1 MGPGRRASH
10 GGEPERRHRDV
21 PSSDGGNPLHRSIA
35 RRAALAVVG
44 LLALAPAAQAAT
56 SSSRAT
62 LTNSTPD
69 WATPNAQV
77 GSVPD
82 SAQHTFWVY
91 LSMRN
96 SKALDAA
103 IAATTNPASAGYGK
117 YLTPDQF
124 RARYAPTDADVAAVR
139 AYLKQA
145 GFAVSADRPD
155 NNRWVEASGTT
166 AQVEQAFKTQLR
178 TYQHRGKTLQ
188 APNGDLSVARSISSR
203 IAGIAGLDGSDRLMR
218 PDTADAPPAPAF
230 VNAPPCST
238 SWGEKVAVDDQGN
251 PTVPPAYGQQFLPY
265 ATCGYT
271 PNQLQ
276 GAYGTKAA
284 VAGGLDGHGQTVA
297 IVDAFASPTIPQ
309 DANQYATT
317 HGQPA
322 VDFSQITPED
332 RSNDP
337 IGGPDQCDAQGWYG
351 EETLDVE
358 AVHAMAPGAHVLFVG
373 GADCL
378 DESLIDAVN
387 KIVDGNL
394 AQIVSNSYGNLGETG
409 EDAGLRQAWNDTFRQ
424 AALEGIGM
432 YFSSGDS
439 GDEVD
444 NLGHPEATSRPRT
457 RSSPPWAGPRWGVE
471 QQRRLPVRDRL
482 GHDEQ
487 HADQRRLGS
496 GAARQPHLRLRRR
509 HEPVLRRARLPE
521 AGGPEGAGQGQR
533 RKPARVVPD
542 VSLVGDPNTGHA
554 RRPDPDVPRRDDD
567 VRRVPPRRHQPVLAA
582 LGGGHGPG
590 RPAGGPSPRLR
601 QPGAVRPVRHAG
613 LPRRRRARPA
623 HRGRAQRLPEL
634 GRRQRRDQDDAA
646 HVRPDA
652 EPAHHSGLRR
662 RHRRRQPERAEVPR
676 RAGRGG
682 RPLATMADT
691 GPRLPGAAP
700 RLSWRGVLALALLAD
715 AVVACSL
722 TFPYTI

>member
-1 MGPGRRASH
+1 MEVAH
-10 GGEPERRHRDV
+10 
-21 PSSDGGNPLHRSIA
+21 LHRSIA
-35 RRAALAVVG
+35 RRAALAVFG

-56 SSSRAT
+56 STSQIK

-91 LSMRN
+91 LAMRN
-96 SKALDAA
+96 SKALDAT
-103 IAATTNPASAGYGK
+103 IAAVTNPASASYGQ
-117 YLTPDQF
+117 YLTADQF
-124 RARYAPTDADVAAVR
+124 RARYAPTDADVSAVR

-145 GFAVSADRPD
+145 GFAVSADRPA
-155 NNRWVEASGTT
+155 NNRWVMASGTT
-166 AQVEQAFKTQLR
+166 AQVEKAFGTQLR
-178 TYQHRGKTLQ
+178 TYQHRGRTLQ

-218 PDTADAPPAPAF
+218 PDTADAPPSPAF

-238 SWGEKVAVDDQGN
+238 SWGQQLAVDDNGD

-297 IVDAFASPTIPQ
+297 IVDAFASPTIEQ

-322 VDFSQITPED
+322 VDFSQIKPED

-358 AVHAMAPGAHVLFVG
+358 AVHAMAPGSHVLFVG

-444 NLGHPEATSRPRT
+444 NLGHAEADFPASHPLVTAVGGTSLGV
-457 RSSPPWAGPRWGVE
+457 SSSDGYLFETGWGTTSSTLTNGAWTPAPPG
-471 QQRRLPVRDRL
+471 D
-482 GHDEQ
+482 HIY
-487 HADQRRLGS
+487 GS
-496 GAARQPHLRLRRR
+496 GGGTSLFYAQPDYQKGVVPKKL
-509 HEPVLRRARLPE
+509 AK
-521 AGGPEGAGQGQR
+521 AQGG
-533 RKPARVVPD
+533 KPARVVPD
-542 VSLVGDPNTGHA
+542 VSLVGDPNTGMLIGQTQTF
-554 RRPDPDVPRRDDD
+554 PDGTTKYSEYRLGGTSLSSPLMAGVMALADQQAGRHHGFANPALYAQYGTPAYRDTVAPDQPIAVVRNDYVNSVDATDGIKTTLRTFDQTESLATKPGYDD
-567 VRRVPPRRHQPVLAA
+567 VTGV
-582 LGGGHGPG
+582 G
-590 RPAGGPSPRLR
+590 SPNGQKFLN
-601 QPGAVRPVRHAG
+601 A
-613 LPRRRRARPA
+613 
-623 HRGRAQRLPEL
+623 
-634 GRRQRRDQDDAA
+634 
-646 HVRPDA
+646 
-652 EPAHHSGLRR
+652 
-662 RHRRRQPERAEVPR
+662 
-676 RAGRGG
+676 
-682 RPLATMADT
+682 LAT
-691 GPRLPGAAP
+691 RAA
-700 RLSWRGVLALALLAD
+700 R
-715 AVVACSL
+715 
-722 TFPYTI
+722 

>member
-1 MGPGRRASH
+1 
-10 GGEPERRHRDV
+10 
-21 PSSDGGNPLHRSIA
+21 LHRSIA

-44 LLALAPAAQAAT
+44 VLALAPAAQAAT

-62 LTNSTPD
+62 LPDSTPD

-82 SAQHTFWVY
+82 TAQHTFWVY
-91 LSMRN
+91 LNMRN

-103 IAATTNPASAGYGK
+103 IAAASNPASAGYGK

-139 AYLKQA
+139 AYLKQS

-155 NNRWVEASGTT
+155 NNRWVKASGTT

-188 APNGDLSVARSISSR
+188 APNGDLSIARSISSR

-238 SWGEKVAVDDQGN
+238 SWGEKYAVDDEGN

-276 GAYGTKAA
+276 GAYGTKAS

-297 IVDAFASPTIPQ
+297 IVDAFASPTIEQ

-387 KIVDGNL
+387 KIVDGGL

-444 NLGHPEATSRPRT
+444 NLGHAEADFPASHPLVTAVGGTSLGV
-457 RSSPPWAGPRWGVE
+457 SSSDGYLFETGWGTTSSTLTNGAWDPAPPG
-471 QQRRLPVRDRL
+471 D
-482 GHDEQ
+482 HIY
-487 HADQRRLGS
+487 GS
-496 GAARQPHLRLRRR
+496 GGGTSLFYA
-509 HEPVLRRARLPE
+509 EPDYQKPVVPKKLAK
-521 AGGPEGAGQGQR
+521 ANGG
-533 RKPARVVPD
+533 KPARVVPD
-542 VSLVGDPNTGHA
+542 VSLVGDPNTGMLIGQTQTF
-554 RRPDPDVPRRDDD
+554 PDGTTKYSEYRLGGTSLSSPLMAGVMALADQQAGHHHGFANPALYAQYGTPAYRDTVAPDQPIAVVRNDYVNSVDATDGIKTTLRTFDQTESLHTTPGYDD
-567 VRRVPPRRHQPVLAA
+567 VTGVGSPNGQRFLAA
-582 LGGGHGPG
+582 L
-590 RPAGGPSPRLR
+590 A
-601 QPGAVRPVRHAG
+601 
-613 LPRRRRARPA
+613 
-623 HRGRAQRLPEL
+623 
-634 GRRQRRDQDDAA
+634 
-646 HVRPDA
+646 
-652 EPAHHSGLRR
+652 
-662 RHRRRQPERAEVPR
+662 
-676 RAGRGG
+676 
-682 RPLATMADT
+682 
-691 GPRLPGAAP
+691 GAAA
-700 RLSWRGVLALALLAD
+700 R
-715 AVVACSL
+715 
-722 TFPYTI
+722 

>member
-1 MGPGRRASH
+1 VGMGPCAEGIARQGAGAS
-10 GGEPERRHRDV
+10 PPR
-21 PSSDGGNPLHRSIA
+21 PAFSDGGHPLHRSMA

-56 SSSRAT
+56 SSSRTT

-103 IAATTNPASAGYGK
+103 IAAATNPASAGYGK

-139 AYLKQA
+139 AYLKQS
-145 GFAVSADRPD
+145 GFTVSADRPD
-155 NNRWVEASGTT
+155 NNRWVKASGTT

-178 TYQHRGKTLQ
+178 TYQHRGKTLE
-188 APNGDLSVARSISSR
+188 APNGDLSIARSIATR
-203 IAGIAGLDGSDRLMR
+203 IAGIAGLDGSDRLMK
-218 PDTADAPPAPAF
+218 PDIADAPPSPAF
-230 VNAPPCST
+230 VNAPPCSA
-238 SWGEKVAVDDQGN
+238 SWGEKTAVGDTSPDGQTI
-251 PTVPPAYGQQFLPY
+251 PSAYGDDLIPY

-297 IVDAFASPTIPQ
+297 IVDAFASPTILQ

-337 IGGPDQCDAQGWYG
+337 IGGPDECDAQGWYG

-358 AVHAMAPGAHVLFVG
+358 AVHAMAPGAHELFVG

-387 KIVDGNL
+387 KIVDGGL

-409 EDAGLRQAWNDTFRQ
+409 EEAGLRQAWNDTFRQ

-439 GDEVD
+439 GDETD
-444 NLGHPEATSRPRT
+444 NLGHAEADFPASHPLVTAVGGTSLGVSGSDGYLFETGWGTTTTTLTDGAWDPA
-457 RSSPPWAGPRWGVE
+457 PPGAHVY
-471 QQRRLPVRDRL
+471 
-482 GHDEQ
+482 
-487 HADQRRLGS
+487 GS
-496 GAARQPHLRLRRR
+496 GGGTSLFYA
-509 HEPVLRRARLPE
+509 EPDYQKPVVPKKLAK
-521 AGGPEGAGQGQR
+521 ANGG
-533 RKPARVVPD
+533 KPARVVPD
-542 VSLVGDPNTGHA
+542 VSLVGDPQTGMLVGQTQTF
-554 RRPDPDVPRRDDD
+554 PDGTTKYSEYRLGGTSLSSPLMAGVMALADQQAGRHHGFANPALYAQYGTSAYRDTVAPDQPIAVVRNDYVNSVDASDGTTTKLRTFDQTESLHTTPGYDD
-567 VRRVPPRRHQPVLAA
+567 VTGVGSPNGQRFLAA
-582 LGGGHGPG
+582 L
-590 RPAGGPSPRLR
+590 A
-601 QPGAVRPVRHAG
+601 AAA
-613 LPRRRRARPA
+613 AR
-623 HRGRAQRLPEL
+623 
-634 GRRQRRDQDDAA
+634 
-646 HVRPDA
+646 
-652 EPAHHSGLRR
+652 
-662 RHRRRQPERAEVPR
+662 
-676 RAGRGG
+676 
-682 RPLATMADT
+682 
-691 GPRLPGAAP
+691 
-700 RLSWRGVLALALLAD
+700 
-715 AVVACSL
+715 
-722 TFPYTI
+722 

>member
-1 MGPGRRASH
+1 
-10 GGEPERRHRDV
+10 
-21 PSSDGGNPLHRSIA
+21 LHRSIA
-35 RRAALAVVG
+35 RRAALAVLG
-44 LLALAPAAQAAT
+44 LLALAPGAQAAT
-56 SSSRAT
+56 STSRIK

-82 SAQHTFWVY
+82 GAQHTFWVY
-91 LSMRN
+91 LAMRN
-96 SKALDAA
+96 SKALDST
-103 IAATTNPASAGYGK
+103 IAAVTNPASASYGQ

-145 GFAVSADRPD
+145 GFAVSSETPA
-155 NNRWVEASGTT
+155 NNRWVKASGTT
-166 AQVEQAFKTQLR
+166 AQVEKAFSTQLR
-178 TYQHRGKTLQ
+178 TYQHRGRTLQ
-188 APNGDLSVARSISSR
+188 APDGDLSVARSISNR
-203 IAGIAGLDGSDRLMR
+203 IAGIAGLDGSDRLMK
-218 PDTADAPPAPAF
+218 PDIADAPPSPAF

-238 SWGEKVAVDDQGN
+238 SWGEKTAVGDTSPDGHEI
-251 PTVPPAYGQQFLPY
+251 PPAYGDDLIPY

-297 IVDAFASPTIPQ
+297 IVDAFAAPTIEQ
-309 DANQYATT
+309 DADQYATT

-322 VDFSQITPED
+322 VDFNQIKPED

-337 IGGPDQCDAQGWYG
+337 IGGPPPEGCDAQGWYG

-409 EDAGLRQAWNDTFRQ
+409 EEAGLRQAWNDTFRQ

-444 NLGHPEATSRPRT
+444 NLGHAEADFPASHPLVTAVGGTSLGV
-457 RSSPPWAGPRWGVE
+457 SSSDGYLFETGWGTTSSTLTNGAWDPAPPG
-471 QQRRLPVRDRL
+471 D
-482 GHDEQ
+482 HIY
-487 HADQRRLGS
+487 GS
-496 GAARQPHLRLRRR
+496 GGGTSLFYAQPDYQKRVVPKKL
-509 HEPVLRRARLPE
+509 AK
-521 AGGPEGAGQGQR
+521 AQGG
-533 RKPARVVPD
+533 KPARVVPD
-542 VSLVGDPNTGHA
+542 VSLVGDPNTGMLVA
-554 RRPDPDVPRRDDD
+554 QTQTFPDGTTKYSEYRLGGTSLSSPLMAGVMALADQQAGRHHGFANPALYAQYGTAAYRDAVAPDQPIAVVRNDYVNSVDASQGIKTTLRTFDQTESLATTPGYDD
-567 VRRVPPRRHQPVLAA
+567 VTGVGSPNGQKFLAA
-582 LGGGHGPG
+582 LS
-590 RPAGGPSPRLR
+590 A
-601 QPGAVRPVRHAG
+601 AA
-613 LPRRRRARPA
+613 AR
-623 HRGRAQRLPEL
+623 
-634 GRRQRRDQDDAA
+634 
-646 HVRPDA
+646 
-652 EPAHHSGLRR
+652 
-662 RHRRRQPERAEVPR
+662 
-676 RAGRGG
+676 
-682 RPLATMADT
+682 
-691 GPRLPGAAP
+691 
-700 RLSWRGVLALALLAD
+700 
-715 AVVACSL
+715 
-722 TFPYTI
+722 

>member
-1 MGPGRRASH
+1 
-10 GGEPERRHRDV
+10 
-21 PSSDGGNPLHRSIA
+21 LHRSIA

-56 SSSRAT
+56 STSRTT
-62 LTNSTPD
+62 LANSTPD
-69 WATPNAQV
+69 WATPSAQV

-96 SKALDAA
+96 SKALDAT
-103 IAATTNPASAGYGK
+103 IAAVTDPASASYGR

-124 RARYAPTDADVAAVR
+124 RARYAPTAADAAAVR
-139 AYLKQA
+139 SWLEQA
-145 GFAVSADRPD
+145 GFTVSSEAPE
-155 NNRWVEASGTT
+155 NNRWVKASGTT
-166 AQVEQAFKTQLR
+166 AQVEQAFRTQLR
-178 TYQHRGKTLQ
+178 TYQHRGRTL
-188 APNGDLSVARSISSR
+188 PSPDGDLSVPRSISGR
-203 IAGIAGLDGSDRLMR
+203 IAGIAGLDGSDRLMK
-218 PDTADAPPAPAF
+218 PDIADAPPSPAF

-238 SWGEKVAVDDQGN
+238 SWGEKSAVDEQGE

-276 GAYGTKAA
+276 GAYGIKSA
-284 VAGGLDGHGQTVA
+284 VAGGVDGHGQTVA
-297 IVDAFASPTIPQ
+297 IVDAFASPTIEQ

-322 VDFSQITPED
+322 VDFSQIKPED

-444 NLGHPEATSRPRT
+444 NLGHAEADFPASHPLVTAVGGTSLGVSSSDGYLFETGWGTT
-457 RSSPPWAGPRWGVE
+457 RSGLSNGAWDPAPPGDH
-471 QQRRLPVRDRL
+471 LY
-482 GHDEQ
+482 
-487 HADQRRLGS
+487 GS
-496 GAARQPHLRLRRR
+496 GGGTSLFYAQPAYQKGVVPKKL
-509 HEPVLRRARLPE
+509 AK
-521 AGGPEGAGQGQR
+521 ANGG
-533 RKPARVVPD
+533 KPARVVPD
-542 VSLVGDPNTGHA
+542 VSLVGDPNTGML
-554 RRPDPDVPRRDDD
+554 VG
-567 VRRVPPRRHQPVLAA
+567 QT
-582 LGGGHGPG
+582 
-590 RPAGGPSPRLR
+590 
-601 QPGAVRPVRHAG
+601 QTF
-613 LPRRRRARPA
+613 
-623 HRGRAQRLPEL
+623 
-634 GRRQRRDQDDAA
+634 
-646 HVRPDA
+646 PDA
-652 EPAHHSGLRR
+652 TAKYSEYRIGGTSLSSPLLAGVMALAD
-662 RHRRRQPERAEVPR
+662 Q
-676 RAGRGG
+676 RAGRHHGFANPALYAG
-682 RPLATMADT
+682 YGTAAYRDTVAPDQPIAVVRNDFANGLDDTDGVVTSLRTFDQTQSLATTPGYDDVT
-691 GPRLPGAAP
+691 GIGSPNGQKFLD
-700 RLSWRGVLALALLAD
+700 ALAA
-715 AVVACSL
+715 AAAR
-722 TFPYTI
+722 

>member
-1 MGPGRRASH
+1 M
-10 GGEPERRHRDV
+10 
-21 PSSDGGNPLHRSIA
+21 HRSIA
-35 RRAALAVVG
+35 RRAALAVLG

-56 SSSRAT
+56 STSQIK

-91 LSMRN
+91 LAMRN
-96 SKALDAA
+96 SKALDAT
-103 IAATTNPASAGYGK
+103 IAAVTNPASASYGQ
-117 YLTPDQF
+117 YLTADQF
-124 RARYAPTDADVAAVR
+124 RARYAPTDADVSAVR
-139 AYLKQA
+139 AYLEQA
-145 GFAVSADRPD
+145 GFAVSADRPA
-155 NNRWVEASGTT
+155 NNRWVKASGTT
-166 AQVEQAFKTQLR
+166 AQVEKAFNTQLR

-218 PDTADAPPAPAF
+218 PDTADAPPSPAF

-238 SWGEKVAVDDQGN
+238 SWGQQLAVDDNGD

-284 VAGGLDGHGQTVA
+284 VAGGLDGHDQTVA
-297 IVDAFASPTIPQ
+297 IVDAFASPTIEQ

-358 AVHAMAPGAHVLFVG
+358 AVHAMAPGSHVLFVG

-444 NLGHPEATSRPRT
+444 NLGHAEADFPASHPLVTAVGGTSLGVSRATGTCSRPAGARPAARSPRARGPRLRPATTSTAPVAGRASST
-457 RSSPPWAGPRWGVE
+457 RSPTTRRASCRRSWPRPRAASPAR
-471 QQRRLPVRDRL
+471 
-482 GHDEQ
+482 
-487 HADQRRLGS
+487 
-496 GAARQPHLRLRRR
+496 GARRQPRGR
-509 HEPVLRRARLPE
+509 PE
-521 AGGPEGAGQGQR
+521 H
-533 RKPARVVPD
+533 
-542 VSLVGDPNTGHA
+542 GHA
-554 RRPDPDVPRRDDD
+554 RRPDADVPRRHDE
-567 VRRVPPRRHQPVLAA
+567 VQRVPPRRHEPVVAA
-582 LGGGHGPG
+582 DGGSDVPR
-590 RPAGGPSPRLR
+590 RPAGGPPPRLR
-601 QPGAVRPVRHAG
+601 QPGALRPVRHAG
-613 LPRRRRARPA
+613 LPRHRRARPA
-623 HRGRAQRLPEL
+623 IAVVRNDFVNFVDVTDGIKTTLRTF
-634 GRRQRRDQDDAA
+634 DQT
-646 HVRPDA
+646 
-652 EPAHHSGLRR
+652 ES
-662 RHRRRQPERAEVPR
+662 
-676 RAGRGG
+676 
-682 RPLATMADT
+682 LATKPGYDDVT
-691 GPRLPGAAP
+691 GVGSPNGQKFLN
-700 RLSWRGVLALALLAD
+700 ALAPA
-715 AVVACSL
+715 AAR
-722 TFPYTI
+722 